1 MPPCATSPIWQIEG
15 RSLLCRRQRYH
26 HRSPCYLHHG
36 RHRHHGHHGHYG
48 HHHHANH
55 NKSTKSGIPHL
66 PINDV
71 DQGGGNLLAS
81 PKRKMAKVSENK
93 PHNVLELL
101 STIII
106 TSIIIM
112 KYYIACI
119 AMCEVVKPNETDSV
133 LYFPVVVSYHVEQY
147 S

>member
-1 MPPCATSPIWQIEG
+1 MAATVSMVIMVIMVIIIM
-15 RSLLCRRQRYH
+15 LITK
-26 HRSPCYLHHG
+26 
-36 RHRHHGHHGHYG
+36 
-48 HHHHANH
+48 N
-55 NKSTKSGIPHL
+55 STKSGIPHL